1 MSLQEVQ
8 STATLLPL
16 EFAPLLKRTR
26 WGGERL
32 GTQLHK
38 LIGVEG
44 DYGESWELS
53 DHPQAPTPIAGGEYA
68 GWTLSQL
75 IQKNPEALYGTG
87 KYYSTFPLLIKFID
101 ATDRLS
107 LQVHPGDTQQE
118 RFDASRSGKSEAWVI
133 LDAVE
138 GSCIYAGLKPG
149 VTETQLRQHLEQG
162 IVEECLHSYP
172 VQKGDCVYIPSGTLH
187 AIGEGVLLAEV
198 QQTSDVTYRLFD
210 WNRLDQLGNPRPLHI
225 TKAFESI
232 DFERGPVDLLQPRVQ
247 SAGTHQIEDLLESEY
262 FTIRRHHSPS
272 SFPLKSL
279 NQPQILVVLEG
290 SGQLD
295 CSAETYE
302 LFQGKTLLIPASASD
317 CQIHVDDEI
326 TFLEVV
332 PT

>member
-16 EFAPLLKRTR
+16 EFTPLLKRTR

-38 LIGVEG
+38 MIGVEG

-53 DHPQAPTPIAGGEYA
+53 DHPQAPTLIAGGAYA
-68 GWTLSQL
+68 DWTLSQL
-75 IQKNPEALYGTG
+75 IQKNPDAVYGTG

-107 LQVHPGDTQQE
+107 LQVHPGESGQQS
-118 RFDASRSGKSEAWVI
+118 FDVARSGKSEAWVV

-138 GSCIYAGLKPG
+138 ESCIYAGLKAG
-149 VTETQLRQHLEQG
+149 VTETQLRAHLAQG

-172 VQKGDCVYIPSGTLH
+172 VQKGDCVYIPAGTLH

-225 TKAFESI
+225 TNALECI
-232 DFERGPVDLLQPRVQ
+232 DFEQGPVELLQPRSQ
-247 SAGTHQIEDLLESEY
+247 SVGDHQIDELLESEH
-262 FTIRRHHSPS
+262 FSIRRHTACS
-272 SFPLKSL
+272 SFSLTSL
-279 NQPQILVVLEG
+279 NQAQVLIVLEG
-290 SGQLD
+290 AGQLD
-295 CSAETYE
+295 CSVETYE

-317 CQIHVDDEI
+317 CQIHADGKI